1 MRELQFKSYSKRGQ
15 MPCDLF
21 YQGSFQGAIEWVV
34 LRDIKKNGCEELGYS
49 STGSRFFS
57 YAFKK

>member
-1 MRELQFKSYSKRGQ
+1 

-34 LRDIKKNGCEELGYS
+34 LRDIKKNGCEDLGYS
-49 STGSRFFS
+49 STGSRFFL
-57 YAFKK
+57 YAFKN